1 MGIDPDRVF
10 HTLSCTIVV
19 MIVVSVQGL
28 TVKVMSKMKQ
38 MMKMTL

>member
-1 MGIDPDRVF
+1 MEIDLDRVF
-10 HTLSCTIVV
+10 QTLSCTIVV

-28 TVKVMSKMKQ
+28 TVKVMSKAIQ